1 MRKLKILLAFV
12 IPIAFFLTGC
22 LDNSDD
28 DYQKQLEEYQKQVNE
43 QFGKDTLIIQQYLAD
58 HLLNALKHKES
69 GIYYIINETGD
80 EIHPN
85 DYSVITVNYK
95 GYLTNDTI
103 FDQTKTDEP
112 YTASLYSLISGWR
125 IGVPLIG
132 TGGKITL
139 YLPSYYGYGSKA
151 NGSIP
156 ANSVLIFEIG
166 LVSFY

>member
-1 MRKLKILLAFV
+1 MRKLVLLLAIV
-12 IPIAFFLTGC
+12 IPIAFISTGC
-22 LDNSDD
+22 LENSDD
-28 DYQKQLEEYQKQVNE
+28 DYQNQLEEYQKQVNE

-58 HLLNALKHKES
+58 HQLIAQKHKES
-69 GIYYIINETGD
+69 GIYYIISEPGE

-85 DYSVITVNYK
+85 DYSVITVSYK

-103 FDQTKTDEP
+103 FDQTEEDKT
-112 YTASLYSLISGWR
+112 YTANLYTLISGWR
-125 IGVPLIG
+125 IGIPLIG

-139 YLPSYYGYGSKA
+139 YLPSYYGYGSKV

-166 LVSFY
+166 LISFY